1 MLYETAVTDENK
13 TVKSEVEVLHQMNSN
28 GYFLKNN
35 LCDRGI
41 GLVAK
46 QLGGLKNMCL
56 FECQMDLGVDQDQQ
70 YIIYRFSQS

>member
-1 MLYETAVTDENK
+1 MLYETAVTDEKKKK

-35 LCDRGI
+35 LCDSAI

-46 QLGGLKNMCL
+46 
-56 FECQMDLGVDQDQQ
+56 
-70 YIIYRFSQS
+70 